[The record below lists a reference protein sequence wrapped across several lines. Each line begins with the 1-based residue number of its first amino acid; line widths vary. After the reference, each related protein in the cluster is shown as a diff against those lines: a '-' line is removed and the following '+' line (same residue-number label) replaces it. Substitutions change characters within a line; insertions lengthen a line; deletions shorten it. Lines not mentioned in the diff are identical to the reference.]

1 MNDFTWPQD
10 EWMLGRSGVNSGSEA
25 GDEAPFQVYS
35 VHNSTFGHSETA
47 QFCRVYP
54 VYPKGF
60 ERWIVRIADLSLE
73 DCASNLR

>member
-1 MNDFTWPQD
+1 
-10 EWMLGRSGVNSGSEA
+10 MLDRSSVNSGSEVS
-25 GDEAPFQVYS
+25 GLLSPQFDLWPFRDHTVLQS
-35 VHNSTFGHSETA
+35 LPGL
-47 QFCRVYP
+47 P